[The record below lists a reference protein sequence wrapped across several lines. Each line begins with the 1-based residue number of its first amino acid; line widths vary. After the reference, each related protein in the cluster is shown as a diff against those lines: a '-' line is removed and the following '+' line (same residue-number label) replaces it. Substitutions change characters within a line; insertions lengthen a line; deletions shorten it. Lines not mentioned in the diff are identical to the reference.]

1 MRELKFIAWD
11 TFNNCF
17 LKKYGKIDEHVSP
30 WIGNRSP
37 QYKVMQYIGRK
48 DKDGIDIYE
57 GYILKDNY
65 GRILL
70 VECYKY
76 CFSFKAITETNF
88 LRARD
93 ISQWFEGEETFPEII
108 GHIYENPKLVKET
121 NSEK

>member
-1 MRELKFIAWD
+1 
-11 TFNNCF
+11 
-17 LKKYGKIDEHVSP
+17 
-30 WIGNRSP
+30 
-37 QYKVMQYIGRK
+37 MQYIGRK

-57 GYILKDNY
+57 GYVLKDNY

-93 ISQWFEGEETFPEII
+93 ISQWFEDVETFPEII

-121 NSEK
+121 NNEK